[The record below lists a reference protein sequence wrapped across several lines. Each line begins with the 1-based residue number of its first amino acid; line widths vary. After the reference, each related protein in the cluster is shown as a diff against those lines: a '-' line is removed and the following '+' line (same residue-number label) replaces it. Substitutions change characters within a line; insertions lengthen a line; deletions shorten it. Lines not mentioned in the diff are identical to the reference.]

1 MGSVQAFETGF
12 QFLSSRR
19 PDDGVSGKH
28 HNSISYMKDAM
39 TSIAKQGLVICDLRQ
54 RPEFFDAVADRIW
67 RAWWEPGGYPLEYIT
82 GRLRENLLDKP
93 IPLALIACEGTNF
106 VGTASII
113 LSDMA
118 ERPQYSPWVA
128 AVWTEPAFREL
139 GVGAALVDRAAQTA
153 FALGFGRVY
162 LCASQDRR
170 DFYARRG
177 WTQIEENVGKNKAS
191 VLGREPHS

>member
-1 MGSVQAFETGF
+1 MRSPTEYGGHGA
-12 QFLSSRR
+12 
-19 PDDGVSGKH
+19 
-28 HNSISYMKDAM
+28 
-39 TSIAKQGLVICDLRQ
+39 
-54 RPEFFDAVADRIW
+54 
-67 RAWWEPGGYPLEYIT
+67 EPGGYPLEYIT

-153 FALGFGRVY
+153 FDPWFWTGVFVRVPGSPRF
-162 LCASQDRR
+162 LRK
-170 DFYARRG
+170 ARLD
-177 WTQIEENVGKNKAS
+177 TN
-191 VLGREPHS
+191 